1 MYRLIEQ
8 EAVLQRR
15 PLEFYPSKKKS
26 VVDRTSQKSAS
37 IETGYLGPM
46 SSTTDSIGTTV
57 ASADYVQSIY
67 GEPTHISDKV
77 PNAEG
82 GYSYSYAYGSS
93 FYIFFDANTNV
104 VTGIFS
110 TANNGL
116 ITPAGLT
123 VGMDADAIEQAY
135 GEPWKNDRGYISYHE
150 EGKWLVFTTHNGKI
164 TEIKLFDYVV

>member
-1 MYRLIEQ
+1 MMASCVFAAI
-8 EAVLQRR
+8 
-15 PLEFYPSKKKS
+15 PDSEF
-26 VVDRTSQKSAS
+26 A
-37 IETGYLGPM
+37 
-46 SSTTDSIGTTV
+46 IGGITIGS
-57 ASADYVQSIY
+57 SADYVQSIY

-116 ITPAGLT
+116 TNSIQDVA
-123 VGMDADAIEQAY
+123 AY
-135 GEPWKNDRGYISYHE
+135 C
-150 EGKWLVFTTHNGKI
+150 T
-164 TEIKLFDYVV
+164 YVQRNVVD

>member
-1 MYRLIEQ
+1 MKRLILSVFSLLIVSISTVF
-8 EAVLQRR
+8 AAI
-15 PLEFYPSKKKS
+15 PDSEF
-26 VVDRTSQKSAS
+26 A
-37 IETGYLGPM
+37 
-46 SSTTDSIGTTV
+46 IGGITIGS
-57 ASADYVQSIY
+57 SADYVQSIY

-150 EGKWLVFTTHNGKI
+150 KENGWYLQLI
-164 TEIKLFDYVV
+164 TERLQKLSCLIMSCKFEISHLISVA

>member
-1 MYRLIEQ
+1 MASCVFAAI
-8 EAVLQRR
+8 
-15 PLEFYPSKKKS
+15 PDSEF
-26 VVDRTSQKSAS
+26 A
-37 IETGYLGPM
+37 
-46 SSTTDSIGTTV
+46 IGGITIGS
-57 ASADYVQSIY
+57 SADYVQSIY

-116 ITPAGLT
+116 TTPAGLT
-123 VGMDADAIEQAY
+123 NQLIV
-135 GEPWKNDRGYISYHE
+135 KNKNKQPDD
-150 EGKWLVFTTHNGKI
+150 WQTMLVVR
-164 TEIKLFDYVV
+164 LFLCLLAK

>member
-1 MYRLIEQ
+1 MASCVFAAI
-8 EAVLQRR
+8 
-15 PLEFYPSKKKS
+15 PDSEF
-26 VVDRTSQKSAS
+26 A
-37 IETGYLGPM
+37 
-46 SSTTDSIGTTV
+46 IGGVTIGS
-57 ASADYVQSIY
+57 SADFIGGLCTIYLRTIY

-116 ITPAGLT
+116 TNSIQDVA
-123 VGMDADAIEQAY
+123 AY
-135 GEPWKNDRGYISYHE
+135 C
-150 EGKWLVFTTHNGKI
+150 T
-164 TEIKLFDYVV
+164 YVQRNVVD

>member
-8 EAVLQRR
+8 DS
-15 PLEFYPSKKKS
+15 EF
-26 VVDRTSQKSAS
+26 A
-37 IETGYLGPM
+37 
-46 SSTTDSIGTTV
+46 IGGVTIGS
-57 ASADYVQSIY
+57 SADYVQSIY

-116 ITPAGLT
+116 TNSIQDVA
-123 VGMDADAIEQAY
+123 AY
-135 GEPWKNDRGYISYHE
+135 C
-150 EGKWLVFTTHNGKI
+150 T
-164 TEIKLFDYVV
+164 YVQRNVVD

>member
-1 MYRLIEQ
+1 MKRLILSVFSLLIVSISTVF
-8 EAVLQRR
+8 AAI
-15 PLEFYPSKKKS
+15 PDSEF
-26 VVDRTSQKSAS
+26 A
-37 IETGYLGPM
+37 
-46 SSTTDSIGTTV
+46 IGGIT
-57 ASADYVQSIY
+57 
-67 GEPTHISDKV
+67 
-77 PNAEG
+77 
-82 GYSYSYAYGSS
+82 
-93 FYIFFDANTNV
+93 FDANTNV

-116 ITPAGLT
+116 TTPAGLT

>member
-1 MYRLIEQ
+1 MKRLILSIFSLLIVSISTVF
-8 EAVLQRR
+8 AAI
-15 PLEFYPSKKKS
+15 PDSEF
-26 VVDRTSQKSAS
+26 A
-37 IETGYLGPM
+37 
-46 SSTTDSIGTTV
+46 IGGVTIGS
-57 ASADYVQSIY
+57 SADYVQSIY

-82 GYSYSYAYGSS
+82 GYSYSYAYGAS

-116 ITPAGLT
+116 TTPVGLT

-135 GEPWKNDRGYISYHE
+135 GEPWKNDRGYIFIMKKE
-150 EGKWLVFTTHNGKI
+150 NGWYLQLI
-164 TEIKLFDYVV
+164 TERLQKLSCLIMLCKFEISHLISVA